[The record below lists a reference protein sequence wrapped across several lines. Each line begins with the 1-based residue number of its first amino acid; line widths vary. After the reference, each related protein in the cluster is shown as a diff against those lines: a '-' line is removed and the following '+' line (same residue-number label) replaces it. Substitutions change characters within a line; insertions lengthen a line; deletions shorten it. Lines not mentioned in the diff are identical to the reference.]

1 MKKVKIM
8 RLLIKDRGTGKTTQL
23 IYTSEATGLPIAV
36 ETSSRID
43 LIMKMANEMNC
54 YIPKPILIKDLIE
67 HKYRYEN
74 VLIDEAEKTIENAL
88 NHYLNC
94 NVIAA
99 TLSNSIK
106 EVYKHE

>member
-74 VLIDEAEKTIENAL
+74 VLIDEAEKTIANAL
-88 NHYLNC
+88 NHYLNMHHSFALKMH
-94 NVIAA
+94 I
-99 TLSNSIK
+99 IK
-106 EVYKHE
+106 C